1 MKTLDAGQEICT
13 VAASIPDNAFNV
25 WDDDFVQSMQTPYG
39 EPGYRKRAETLVKEV
54 KIEGLEMVDALHC
67 LGIDRYFDTEI
78 KLTID
83 STFRSW
89 DTSIGIRLGSE
100 SVSSRNLNAT
110 ALGLRL
116 LRLHRYD
123 VSADVL
129 ESFKDENGHFSL
141 SNSKEE
147 CAMRGILNLLRAS
160 SVAFPRET
168 VMEEAKMFSS
178 AFLKTL
184 PLSLDAYNAS
194 FLKEVEYALVYEWS
208 RTFTRWEAPN
218 FIEIY
223 ELDDL
228 RLKDKKILELAKLDF
243 NILQFMYKMEM
254 KNLSRWWVIKEGCD
268 NSSVSK
274 LIAMRER
281 SIEYFLWGVSAAD
294 AMEFSCSRIA
304 IAKIS
309 TVATIVDDLFDDYAT
324 LDQVKLIK
332 QAIVQGWDVSVVKN
346 IPQNFKMCVEFI
358 FKTMKELINEATKK
372 QGRDMMPFIMK
383 AWEDYIEANLEHARW
398 KSSGYVPTYNEY
410 LSTAITSAAIG
421 PILLHPILLAGP
433 VLSDDAIEK
442 MFLNKSRFYELIWM
456 CIRLIDDTRDF
467 EDDRRHGE
475 IASTISSYMRDHPEC
490 SEVEALNYITNLV
503 EELLK
508 ELRWIYLNPN
518 NSLLDWEK
526 ICFDFNRGLQFLY
539 IFGDGITYSHKEVKH
554 QVFKVFVDPVVI

>member
-1 MKTLDAGQEICT
+1 
-13 VAASIPDNAFNV
+13 
-25 WDDDFVQSMQTPYG
+25 
-39 EPGYRKRAETLVKEV
+39 
-54 KIEGLEMVDALHC
+54 
-67 LGIDRYFDTEI
+67 
-78 KLTID
+78 
-83 STFRSW
+83 
-89 DTSIGIRLGSE
+89 
-100 SVSSRNLNAT
+100 
-110 ALGLRL
+110 
-116 LRLHRYD
+116 
-123 VSADVL
+123 
-129 ESFKDENGHFSL
+129 
-141 SNSKEE
+141 
-147 CAMRGILNLLRAS
+147 MRGMLNLLRAS
-160 SVAFPRET
+160 SVAFPGET

-178 AFLKTL
+178 ACLKTL
-184 PLSLDAYNAS
+184 SQRSGDTYNTS

-208 RTFTRWEAPN
+208 RTFTRWEARN

-243 NILQFMYKMEM
+243 NILQYMYKMEM
-254 KNLSRWWVIKEGCD
+254 KNLSRWWV
-268 NSSVSK
+268 NSGVSK

-294 AMEFSCSRIA
+294 TMEFSSVRIA
-304 IAKIS
+304 IAKLS
-309 TVATIVDDLFDDYAT
+309 TLATIMDDLFDDYAT

-346 IPQNFKMCVEFI
+346 IPQNFKMCIEFV

-372 QGRDMMPFIMK
+372 QGRDMMPFITK
-383 AWEDYIEANLEHARW
+383 AWEDYIEANMEHARW
-398 KSSGYVPTYNEY
+398 KSSGHVPTYNEY
-410 LSTAITSAAIG
+410 ISTATTSAAIG

-433 VLSDDAIEK
+433 ALSDNVIEK

-475 IASTISSYMRDHPEC
+475 IASAISSYMRDHPEC
-490 SEVEALNYITNLV
+490 SEVQALNYITNLV

-508 ELRWIYLNPN
+508 ELRWIYLNPD

-554 QVFKVFVDPVVI
+554 QVFKVFVDPVVM